1 MKIWAFKKK
10 DGFSCDDYGHIALAV
25 VARIQLI
32 RQVCKKN
39 E

>member
-10 DGFSCDDYGHIALAV
+10 DRFSCDDYGHIALAV
-25 VARIQLI
+25 VALIQLI
-32 RQVCKKN
+32 RQVCKKS

>member
-1 MKIWAFKKK
+1 MKIWAFKRK
-10 DGFSCDDYGHIALAV
+10 DRFSCDDYGHIALAV
-25 VARIQLI
+25 VALIQLI